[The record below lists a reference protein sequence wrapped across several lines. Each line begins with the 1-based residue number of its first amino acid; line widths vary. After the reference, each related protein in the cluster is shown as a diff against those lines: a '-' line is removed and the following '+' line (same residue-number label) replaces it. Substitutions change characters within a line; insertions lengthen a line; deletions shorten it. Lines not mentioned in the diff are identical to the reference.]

1 MKGLRKF
8 VDRIKPPFEKGGK
21 LYFLHSTFE
30 AFETFLFVPN
40 KVTLKGAH
48 IRDAID
54 LKRTMSMV
62 IIALLPVFLF
72 GMFNVGIQHYLLQGE
87 YTGIHTWQSIIPE
100 IGFWKIFFYGFLKVF
115 PIVVVAYVAGLGTE
129 FIFAQTRGHE
139 VNEGYLVSG
148 MLIPLVVPPTV
159 PLWMVALASIFAVIF
174 AKEVFGGTGMNIVNP
189 ALLARAFLFFAYP
202 GKMSGDAPW
211 VASGSPDIISGP
223 TPLAS
228 AASGTLDQIPSVMDM
243 FLGFMPGS
251 IGETSTLLVLLGA
264 VMLIFTGIGSFR
276 IMASV
281 FVGGFGMALL
291 FNLWGANAYMDMPA
305 YYHLIIGG
313 FAFGA
318 VFMATDPVSAAQ
330 TPKGK
335 IIYGVLIGVFSVLL
349 RVLNPAYPEGMMLAI
364 LFMNVMAPMIDHY
377 VLAGNI
383 KRRQRR
389 LKTIKAEEV

>member
-54 LKRTMSMV
+54 LKRTMSV
-62 IIALLPVFLF
+62 VVIALLPVFFF
-72 GMFNVGIQHYLLQGE
+72 GMFNVGVQHYLLQGE

-100 IGFWKIFFYGFLKVF
+100 VGFWKIFFYGFLKVF

-129 FIFAQTRGHE
+129 FIFAQVRGHE

-159 PLWMVALASIFAVIF
+159 PLWMVAAASIFAVIF

-228 AASGTLDQIPSVMDM
+228 AASHQIDQIPSVMDM
-243 FLGFMPGS
+243 MLGFLPGS
-251 IGETSTLLVLLGA
+251 IGETSTILILVGA
-264 VMLIFTGIGSFR
+264 LILVFTRIASLR
-276 IMASV
+276 IMISV
-281 FVGGFGMALL
+281 FVGAYLMALL
-291 FNLWGANAYMDMPA
+291 FNCWGANPYMDIPA
-305 YYHLIIGG
+305 YYHLLMGG

-330 TPKGK
+330 TPRGK

-364 LFMNVMAPMIDHY
+364 LFMNVMAPMIDYY

-383 KRRQRR
+383 KRRLRR
-389 LKTIKAEEV
+389 MKIIKAEEV